1 MPSAQHL
8 PGSPLTEASMPGV
21 KSVTFEPLLT
31 TAQAAS
37 LLQVHAKTLE
47 LWARSKRVPAYNLGR
62 WKFRASELD
71 AWLRGSVHS
80 ASANPAAQVG

>member
-1 MPSAQHL
+1 MIEGQPL

-21 KSVTFEPLLT
+21 NSAAFEPLLT
-31 TAQAAS
+31 TTQAAS

-80 ASANPAAQVG
+80 GSANPAA